1 MDMNKNTSEE
11 KDNLLHESQTLYDK
25 AEMDLLR
32 EALKRSYTDRFFMM
46 TRLMKRGM
54 MFKNAKIIKRPSLN
68 S

>member
-1 MDMNKNTSEE
+1 MDINKNTSEE
-11 KDNLLHESQTLYDK
+11 KDNFLHKSNTLYDK

-32 EALKRSYTDRFFMM
+32 AALKRSYADRFFMM

-54 MFKNAKIIKRPSLN
+54 MLKNAKIIKRPSLN